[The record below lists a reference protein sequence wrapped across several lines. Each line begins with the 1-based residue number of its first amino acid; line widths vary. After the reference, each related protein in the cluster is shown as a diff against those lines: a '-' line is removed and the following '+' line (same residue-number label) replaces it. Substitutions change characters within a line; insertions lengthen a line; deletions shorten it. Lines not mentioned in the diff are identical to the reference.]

1 MYIAKAMLTKLE
13 IHNYILI
20 DHLTIDLSS
29 QLSVITGE
37 TGAGKSII
45 MGALGLILGDRA
57 DSSVCRNTEKKCFIE
72 GTFQLTNKL
81 QYSTFFEAN
90 DIDLT
95 DEIII
100 RREISAQ
107 GKSRAFINDTP
118 INLNELK
125 QLTSQL
131 VDLHQQFD
139 TLTLGDSDF
148 QRTVIDALANL
159 QKEVLVYQEA
169 FQQWR
174 ATEKEL
180 NELMARKDAFDKT
193 ESYNQFL
200 LDELLAL
207 NLQENELEDIE
218 KELKFLENAVQIK
231 GQLDQSIL
239 QLENSDNPIVQQLK
253 QIGNTLESIVKWQ
266 PNFEELLLRIKAAQ
280 IELSD
285 IASELTVWQDKI
297 DFDENKIIIIQE
309 RLSQGYSLQKKHKVK
324 STAELLVIQS
334 NLEKELEAVLNL
346 DENITALTK
355 KVSDQFNIV
364 KSLAKTI
371 SDKRNK
377 QVEPLIKNVNQLLH
391 QVGMPNAKIKV
402 SIEPVPYNLYGE
414 DKIDILFDANNT
426 NRFEP
431 IRKVA
436 SGGELSRLM
445 LCIKSLV
452 AKSVDLPTMI
462 FDEID
467 TGISGEPAKQVGL
480 LLQNLGATRQV
491 LCITHQPQIAAKGH
505 SHLYVYKEQIKNV
518 TQTHLRS
525 LDKEERIL
533 HIARMIGGDPPT
545 KSALDNAKE
554 LMSA

>member
-13 IHNYILI
+13 IQNYILI
-20 DHLTIDLSS
+20 DHLAIDLSA

-45 MGALGLILGDRA
+45 MGALGLILGERA
-57 DSSVCRNTEKKCFIE
+57 DSTVCRNAEKKCFIE
-72 GTFQLTNKL
+72 GTFQLNNTA
-81 QYSTFFEAN
+81 QYASYFEAN
-90 DIDLT
+90 DIELT
-95 DEIII
+95 DELII

-139 TLTLGDSDF
+139 TLTLGDTDF
-148 QRTVIDALANL
+148 QRTVIDAIANL
-159 QKEVLVYQEA
+159 QKEVSVYQLA
-169 FQQWR
+169 FHQWKVD
-174 ATEKEL
+174 EKKL
-180 NELMARKDAFDKT
+180 NELIAQKEAFDKT
-193 ESYNQFL
+193 ESYNKYL
-200 LDELLAL
+200 LEELSTL
-207 NLQENELEDIE
+207 NLKENELEEIE
-218 KELKFLENAVQIK
+218 NELKFLENAVQIK
-231 GQLDQSIL
+231 SQIDQSIQL
-239 QLENSDNPIVQQLK
+239 LENSDNPIVQQIK
-253 QIGNTLESIVKWQ
+253 QIGNSLESIVKWQ
-266 PNFEELLLRIKAAQ
+266 PNFEILLDRIKASH
-280 IELSD
+280 IELAD
-285 IASELTVWQDKI
+285 IASELTIWQDKI
-297 DFDENKIIIIQE
+297 DFDENKIVIFQE

-324 STAELLVIQS
+324 TTAELLQIQS
-334 NLEKELEAVLNL
+334 SLEKELEAVLNL
-346 DENITALTK
+346 EDTIAQLTK
-355 KVSDQFNIV
+355 LVTQHFDKVKI
-364 KSLAKTI
+364 LANTLT
-371 SDKRNK
+371 DKRTK

-402 SIEPVPYNLYGE
+402 TIEPISYSLFGQ

-480 LLQNLGATRQV
+480 LLQNLGINRQV

-505 SHLYVYKEQIKNV
+505 THLYVYKEQKGTA
-518 TQTHLRS
+518 TQTHLRA
-525 LDKEERIL
+525 LNKEERIQ

-554 LMSA
+554 LMTN